1 MTDTA
6 ALPADGEPADGAARR
21 RRARWVLPIALALVV
36 AGALVAPGPW
46 PEGEG
51 TLVVEVAGQRAL
63 AAPVALGDGEEQVL
77 AAEAGGTVEAVL
89 PDGAPTDAAVVV
101 EVSDR
106 ARPGLGLDD
115 VEIELTTPDGAVE
128 PIPVVAAEDGT
139 VTASRRPPRD
149 VDVVLALLG
158 VVVVLWVSA
167 LVPLFVTSLAV
178 PVVLAVAGVG
188 TAQEV
193 LAPFFDP
200 IIVLFFAGFV
210 MAEAM
215 RRSGLDH
222 RVAVLLVAGA
232 GAGPV
237 RLFAGLVAISA
248 FFSMWMSN
256 TAAVAVLLPIA
267 LAVSEPVGHV
277 GYRRALVLGL
287 AYAATIGGV
296 GSPIGTPANLLAI
309 RFVDDLTGR
318 RISFVEWFA
327 FGLPLV
333 LLFLPLMGAYLWWVS
348 RVRVERS
355 RFTEA
360 RDRAR
365 AERRGLGRVQG
376 DEVVVLGVMTAV
388 LVLWLTQTW
397 HGVNPGIVA
406 LGGALVLFAS
416 GRAVPED
423 LGRISWSTLLTFGG
437 GLALG
442 LAMVESGTA
451 DWLVTRLD
459 VLRAVPTY
467 LGVVA
472 VAAFALALTTVASN
486 TAAAATLIPLA
497 VPLAGLLGVD
507 PVLLVL
513 VVAMASSIDFALV
526 IGTPPT
532 MMAYS
537 TKLFTPGQILRIG
550 LPLDLLGL
558 GLLVTVVVGLWVA
571 LGLV

>member
-1 MTDTA
+1 MDELQDKA
-6 ALPADGEPADGAARR
+6 VGGRRGRARR
-21 RRARWVLPIALALVV
+21 ALWAVPLALVLAV
-36 AGALVAPGPW
+36 TGALVAPDSW

-51 TLVVEVAGQRAL
+51 TLVVTMDRSPPLVG
-63 AAPVALGDGEEQVL
+63 PVLVGDRDEQVL
-77 AAEAGGTVEAVL
+77 DPAARGGTVEAVL
-89 PDGAPTDAAVVV
+89 PDGVPTDAPVVV
-101 EVSDR
+101 EVRDR
-106 ARPGLGLDD
+106 ARPELAIDE
-115 VEIELTTPDGAVE
+115 VVIELTTPDDVTE
-128 PIPVVAAEDGT
+128 LVPVVAAADGT
-139 VTASRRPPRD
+139 VTGSRRPPQD
-149 VDVVLALLG
+149 VAVVLSLLG
-158 VVVVLWVSA
+158 VVIVLWVSA

-222 RVAVLLVAGA
+222 RAAVLLVAAA
-232 GAGPV
+232 GGGPV
-237 RLFAGLVAISA
+237 RLFAGLIAASA

-267 LAVSEPVGHV
+267 LAVTAPVGHL
-277 GYRRALVLGL
+277 GYRRAVVLGL

-296 GSPIGTPANLLAI
+296 GSAIGTPANLLAI
-309 RFVDDLTGR
+309 RFVDELTGR
-318 RISFVEWFA
+318 QISFVEWFA

-333 LLFLPLMGAYLWWVS
+333 VLFLPLMGAYLWSVS
-348 RVRVERS
+348 GVRVDRS
-355 RFTEA
+355 RFTDA
-360 RDRAR
+360 QDRAR
-365 AERRGLGRVQG
+365 NERRTLGRVQRN
-376 DEVVVLGVMTAV
+376 EVVVLGVMAGV

-406 LGGALVLFAS
+406 LGGAVLLFAL
-416 GRAVPED
+416 GRAVPDD

-442 LAMVESGTA
+442 VAMVESGTA
-451 DWLVTRLD
+451 DWLVTQLT
-459 VLRAVPTY
+459 VLRNAPPY

-497 VPLAGLLGVD
+497 VPLAGLIGVD
-507 PVLLVL
+507 PVLLVM
-513 VVAMASSIDFALV
+513 VVAMATSIDFALV
-526 IGTPPT
+526 VGTPPT

-537 TKLFTPGQILRIG
+537 TDLFTPGQILRTG

-558 GLLVTVVVGLWVA
+558 TLLVTLVVGFWMAV
-571 LGLV
+571 GLV